1 MVVSQVKGYDATAAH
16 DDWFKYQ
23 KDAENVAQQLANESW
38 LVLILFNSDTMEL
51 LRKTIIALGKIYSDE
66 KEFLNETWV
75 MAREEEQDTSSSQAS
90 SLAFNELREKFGEQV
105 VTTAMRS

>member
-1 MVVSQVKGYDATAAH
+1 
-16 DDWFKYQ
+16 
-23 KDAENVAQQLANESW
+23 
-38 LVLILFNSDTMEL
+38 MEL

-105 VTTAMRS
+105 VTTAMLTTAMRS